1 METTANLQESKGFYK
16 LSWLQRIGFGSGDLA
31 QNLIFQTVATYLM
44 IYLTTVLKINAA
56 FVSGLILTVRLI
68 DCFWSPVVGRY
79 IDNRNPKLGKY
90 RTYLLYGGIPLTVAA
105 CLLMLPQAATWSMP
119 MKMIYAA
126 LSYTVLSMI
135 YSVVNI
141 PYGSIMA
148 SMTRDNDEVL
158 ILTSTRMVCAN
169 IGQIVVQAGFPIGL
183 AMCVHAAIDWNQA
196 TFMAIGTIPAFIIL
210 PSMPILKK
218 WLGKKGLYYTLLA
231 VGLVGFAVLF
241 TIGKFFDV
249 SSYNTLVQIA
259 KVMTG
264 VGLLVGS
271 LMWALVPEV
280 ITEAEYRT
288 GNRPAATVNA
298 LAGVAFKAGFS
309 IAGWI
314 TPLVMG
320 WIGFNFASE
329 ESALSTDPMAWF
341 TVTCVFAIVGFFLI
355 LFAAGTHDQA
365 VKTAGV
371 MRRMLGAAVPGHM
384 DKERYEFCWIVDF
397 PMYEI
402 GEESGELEFCH
413 NPFSMP
419 SGGLEVLLKAERGEI
434 DPLTITADQYDLVC
448 NGVELS
454 SGAVRN
460 HDPEIM
466 VKAFEMVRLGEEDV
480 KKKFPAMYNA
490 FCYGAPPHAGIA
502 PGVDRMVMLLAGE
515 DSIREVIPFPMNKS
529 AQDVM
534 MGAPSE
540 VTQKQLDELHIAVV
554 GKVEE

>member
-1 METTANLQESKGFYK
+1 MSTTNESNGFYK
-16 LSWLQRIGFGSGDLA
+16 LSWIQRIGFGSGDLA

-119 MKMIYAA
+119 MKMTYAA

-169 IGQIVVQAGFPIGL
+169 LGQIIVQAGFPIGL

-196 TFMAIGTIPAFIIL
+196 TFMAIGTIPAFVIL
-210 PSMPILKK
+210 PSMPMLKRM
-218 WLGKKGLYYTLLA
+218 LGKKGLYYTLLA
-231 VGLVGFAVLF
+231 IGLVGFAVLF
-241 TIGKFFDV
+241 VIGKFFDV
-249 SSYNTLVQIA
+249 ASYNALVQTA

-329 ESALSTDPMAWF
+329 ESALATDPMAWF
-341 TVTCVFAIVGFFLI
+341 TVTCVFAIFLLMLCFKGSKENITTTPEKPVSYGEMWQEFKANKCLQLVLSIFVVVFLASFISAPVNAYYPKLANYSDIAQNAILLFTTIIPAILLVIVGYLI
-355 LFAAGTHDQA
+355 Y
-365 VKTAGV
+365 K
-371 MRRMLGAAVPGHM
+371 
-384 DKERYEFCWIVDF
+384 Y
-397 PMYEI
+397 
-402 GEESGELEFCH
+402 
-413 NPFSMP
+413 
-419 SGGLEVLLKAERGEI
+419 
-434 DPLTITADQYDLVC
+434 PLTD
-448 NGVELS
+448 E
-454 SGAVRN
+454 R
-460 HDPEIM
+460 
-466 VKAFEMVRLGEEDV
+466 
-480 KKKFPAMYNA
+480 
-490 FCYGAPPHAGIA
+490 
-502 PGVDRMVMLLAGE
+502 
-515 DSIREVIPFPMNKS
+515 
-529 AQDVM
+529 
-534 MGAPSE
+534 
-540 VTQKQLDELHIAVV
+540 LDEINREIEARA
-554 GKVEE
+554 KA

>member
-1 METTANLQESKGFYK
+1 MSINEINESKGFYK

-44 IYLTTVLKINAA
+44 IYLTTVLKINLA

-90 RTYLLYGGIPLTVAA
+90 RAYLLYGGIPLTVAA
-105 CLLMLPQAATWSMP
+105 CLLMLPQAAEWSMP
-119 MKMIYAA
+119 MKMVYAA
-126 LSYTVLSMI
+126 VSYTVLSMI

-183 AMCVHAAIDWNQA
+183 AMCIHSAIDWNQA

-210 PSMPILKK
+210 PSMPALKK

-231 VGLVGFAVLF
+231 IGLIGFAILF

-249 SSYNTLVQIA
+249 ASANALVQTA

-288 GNRPAATVNA
+288 GN
-298 LAGVAFKAGFS
+298 
-309 IAGWI
+309 
-314 TPLVMG
+314 
-320 WIGFNFASE
+320 
-329 ESALSTDPMAWF
+329 SALPTDPMAWF
-341 TVTCVFAIVGFFLI
+341 TVTAVFALVGF
-355 LFAAGTHDQA
+355 
-365 VKTAGV
+365 
-371 MRRMLGAAVPGHM
+371 
-384 DKERYEFCWIVDF
+384 
-397 PMYEI
+397 
-402 GEESGELEFCH
+402 
-413 NPFSMP
+413 
-419 SGGLEVLLKAERGEI
+419 VLLMLCFMGSKENITTTPEKPVTYGEMWQEFKANKCLQLVLSIFVVVFLASFISAPVNAYYVKLANYSEI
-434 DPLTITADQYDLVC
+434 AQNAILMFTTVIPATLLLVVGYLIYKYPLTD
-448 NGVELS
+448 E
-454 SGAVRN
+454 
-460 HDPEIM
+460 
-466 VKAFEMVRLGEEDV
+466 K
-480 KKKFPAMYNA
+480 
-490 FCYGAPPHAGIA
+490 
-502 PGVDRMVMLLAGE
+502 
-515 DSIREVIPFPMNKS
+515 
-529 AQDVM
+529 
-534 MGAPSE
+534 
-540 VTQKQLDELHIAVV
+540 LDEMSREIEARN
-554 GKVEE
+554 K

>member
-1 METTANLQESKGFYK
+1 MCLRTQTRNNLNNIINMTETIEQKGFYK

-31 QNLIFQTVATYLM
+31 QNLIFQTVACYLM
-44 IYLTTVLKINAA
+44 IYLTTVLKINPA

-68 DCFWSPVVGRY
+68 DCFWSPIVGRY

-105 CLLMLPQAATWSMP
+105 CLLMLPQAATWSMT
-119 MKMIYAA
+119 MKMIYATV
-126 LSYTVLSMI
+126 SYTVLSMI

-169 IGQIVVQAGFPIGL
+169 IGQIIVQAGFPIGL
-183 AMCVHAAIDWNQA
+183 PMCVHTAIDWNQA

-210 PSMPILKK
+210 PLMPVLKK

-231 VGLVGFAVLF
+231 IGLIGFAILF

-249 SSYNTLVQIA
+249 AGLNTLVQTA

-320 WIGFNFASE
+320 MIGFNFASE
-329 ESALSTDPMAWF
+329 ESALPTAPGAWF
-341 TVTCVFAIVGFFLI
+341 TVTCVFALVGF
-355 LFAAGTHDQA
+355 
-365 VKTAGV
+365 
-371 MRRMLGAAVPGHM
+371 
-384 DKERYEFCWIVDF
+384 
-397 PMYEI
+397 
-402 GEESGELEFCH
+402 
-413 NPFSMP
+413 
-419 SGGLEVLLKAERGEI
+419 VLLMLCFMGSKENITTTPEKPVSFREMWEEFKANKCLQLVLSIFVVVFLASFISAPVNAYYPKLANYSKIAQNAILLFTTIIPAILLLVVGYLI
-434 DPLTITADQYDLVC
+434 YKYPLTD
-448 NGVELS
+448 E
-454 SGAVRN
+454 R
-460 HDPEIM
+460 
-466 VKAFEMVRLGEEDV
+466 
-480 KKKFPAMYNA
+480 
-490 FCYGAPPHAGIA
+490 
-502 PGVDRMVMLLAGE
+502 
-515 DSIREVIPFPMNKS
+515 
-529 AQDVM
+529 
-534 MGAPSE
+534 
-540 VTQKQLDELHIAVV
+540 LDEINKEIEARHLET
-554 GKVEE
+554 K

>member
-1 METTANLQESKGFYK
+1 MTDTNQQKGFYK
-16 LSWLQRIGFGSGDLA
+16 LSWLQRIGYGSGDLA
-31 QNLIFQTVATYLM
+31 QNLIFQTVACYLM
-44 IYLTTVLKINAA
+44 LYLTTVLKINPA

-105 CLLMLPQAATWSMP
+105 CLLMLPQAATWSMG
-119 MKMIYAA
+119 MKIVYASA
-126 LSYTVLSMI
+126 SYTILSMI

-158 ILTSTRMVCAN
+158 KLTSTRMVCAN

-183 AMCVHAAIDWNQA
+183 AIVAHTVIDWNQA
-196 TFMAIGTIPAFIIL
+196 LFMAIGTIPAFIIL
-210 PSMPILKK
+210 PSLPMLKR
-218 WLGKKGLYYTLLA
+218 LMGKKGLYYLLLSI
-231 VGLVGFAVLF
+231 GFVGFAILF

-249 SSYNTLVQIA
+249 ESCNTIVQTA

-320 WIGFNFASE
+320 MIGFDLASE
-329 ESALSTDPMAWF
+329 ESALPIDPTAWF
-341 TVTCVFAIVGFFLI
+341 TVTAVFALVGFFLLLYCFTGCKENIATTPEKPVTYGEMFAEFKANKCLQLVLSIFVVVFLASFISAPVNAYYTKLNEYSVTAQNAI
-355 LFAAGTHDQA
+355 LVFTCIIPA
-365 VKTAGV
+365 
-371 MRRMLGAAVPGHM
+371 
-384 DKERYEFCWIVDF
+384 
-397 PMYEI
+397 
-402 GEESGELEFCH
+402 
-413 NPFSMP
+413 
-419 SGGLEVLLKAERGEI
+419 VLLILVGCLIYKY
-434 DPLTITADQYDLVC
+434 PLTD
-448 NGVELS
+448 E
-454 SGAVRN
+454 R
-460 HDPEIM
+460 
-466 VKAFEMVRLGEEDV
+466 
-480 KKKFPAMYNA
+480 
-490 FCYGAPPHAGIA
+490 
-502 PGVDRMVMLLAGE
+502 
-515 DSIREVIPFPMNKS
+515 
-529 AQDVM
+529 
-534 MGAPSE
+534 
-540 VTQKQLDELHIAVV
+540 LDEIN
-554 GKVEE
+554 KEIEERNK

>member
-1 METTANLQESKGFYK
+1 MSELTLNQESKGFYK

-31 QNLIFQTVATYLM
+31 QNLIFQTVACYLM
-44 IYLTTVLKINAA
+44 IYLTTVLKINPA

-105 CLLMLPQAATWSMP
+105 CLLMLPQAAEWSMT
-119 MKMIYAA
+119 MKMIYATA
-126 LSYTVLSMI
+126 SYTVLSMI

-183 AMCVHAAIDWNQA
+183 ALCVHSAINWNQA
-196 TFMAIGTIPAFIIL
+196 IFMAIGTLPAFIIL
-210 PSMPILKK
+210 PCLPMLKR
-218 WLGKKGLYYTLLA
+218 WLGKKGLYYTLLV
-231 VGLVGFAVLF
+231 VGLVGFAILF
-241 TIGKFFDV
+241 TIGKFFKV
-249 SSYNTLVQIA
+249 EECNTLVQIA

-320 WIGFNFASE
+320 WIGFNFATE
-329 ESALSTDPMAWF
+329 ESALATDPMAWF
-341 TVTCVFAIVGFFLI
+341 TVTGIFAVVGFFLLMLCFMGSKENITTTPEKPVTFGEMWQEFKASKCLQLVLSIFVVVFLASFISGPVNAYYTELNKYSAIAQNAI
-355 LFAAGTHDQA
+355 LIFTCIIPAI
-365 VKTAGV
+365 
-371 MRRMLGAAVPGHM
+371 LL
-384 DKERYEFCWIVDF
+384 IVVGF
-397 PMYEI
+397 LIY
-402 GEESGELEFCH
+402 
-413 NPFSMP
+413 
-419 SGGLEVLLKAERGEI
+419 KY
-434 DPLTITADQYDLVC
+434 PLTD
-448 NGVELS
+448 E
-454 SGAVRN
+454 
-460 HDPEIM
+460 
-466 VKAFEMVRLGEEDV
+466 K
-480 KKKFPAMYNA
+480 
-490 FCYGAPPHAGIA
+490 
-502 PGVDRMVMLLAGE
+502 
-515 DSIREVIPFPMNKS
+515 
-529 AQDVM
+529 
-534 MGAPSE
+534 
-540 VTQKQLDELHIAVV
+540 LDEINREIEKRHA
-554 GKVEE
+554 

>member
-1 METTANLQESKGFYK
+1 MSTTNETKGFYK

-31 QNLIFQTVATYLM
+31 QNLIFQTVACYLM
-44 IYLTTVLKINAA
+44 IYLTTVLKLNPA
-56 FVSGLILTVRLI
+56 FVSGLILAVRLI

-90 RTYLLYGGIPLTVAA
+90 RSYLLYGGIPLTVAA
-105 CLLMLPQAATWSMP
+105 CLLMLPQVATWSMSL
-119 MKMIYAA
+119 KIAYATI
-126 LSYTVLSMI
+126 SYTVLSMI

-196 TFMAIGTIPAFIIL
+196 TFMAIGTIPAFVIL
-210 PSMPILKK
+210 PAMPMLKRL
-218 WLGKKGLYYTLLA
+218 LGKKGLYYTLLCI
-231 VGLVGFAVLF
+231 GLVGFAILF

-249 SSYNTLVQIA
+249 ADNNALVQTA

-320 WIGFNFASE
+320 MIGFNFASE
-329 ESALSTDPMAWF
+329 ESALPIEPSAWF
-341 TVTCVFAIVGFFLI
+341 TVTCVFAIVGFFLLMLCFMGSKENITTTPEKPVSFGEMWQEFKANKCLQLVLSIFVVVFLASFISAPVNAYYPKLANYSDIAQNAI
-355 LFAAGTHDQA
+355 LVFTTIIPA
-365 VKTAGV
+365 
-371 MRRMLGAAVPGHM
+371 
-384 DKERYEFCWIVDF
+384 I
-397 PMYEI
+397 
-402 GEESGELEFCH
+402 
-413 NPFSMP
+413 
-419 SGGLEVLLKAERGEI
+419 LLIFVGFLIYKY
-434 DPLTITADQYDLVC
+434 PLTD
-448 NGVELS
+448 E
-454 SGAVRN
+454 
-460 HDPEIM
+460 
-466 VKAFEMVRLGEEDV
+466 K
-480 KKKFPAMYNA
+480 
-490 FCYGAPPHAGIA
+490 
-502 PGVDRMVMLLAGE
+502 
-515 DSIREVIPFPMNKS
+515 
-529 AQDVM
+529 
-534 MGAPSE
+534 
-540 VTQKQLDELHIAVV
+540 LDEINREIEARNR
-554 GKVEE
+554 K

>member
-1 METTANLQESKGFYK
+1 MSELTFNQESKGFYK

-31 QNLIFQTVATYLM
+31 QNLIFQTVACYLM
-44 IYLTTVLKINAA
+44 IYLTTVLKINPA

-68 DCFWSPVVGRY
+68 DCFWSPIVGRY

-105 CLLMLPQAATWSMP
+105 CLLMLPQAAEWSMT
-119 MKMIYAA
+119 MKMIYATA
-126 LSYTVLSMI
+126 SYTVLSMI

-183 AMCVHAAIDWNQA
+183 ALCVHSAINWNQA
-196 TFMAIGTIPAFIIL
+196 IFMAIGTLPAFIIL
-210 PSMPILKK
+210 PCLPMLKR
-218 WLGKKGLYYTLLA
+218 WLGKKGLYYTLLV
-231 VGLVGFAVLF
+231 VGLVGFAILF
-241 TIGKFFDV
+241 TIGKFFKV
-249 SSYNTLVQIA
+249 EECNTLVQIA

-320 WIGFNFASE
+320 WIGFNFATE
-329 ESALSTDPMAWF
+329 ESALATDPMAWF
-341 TVTCVFAIVGFFLI
+341 TVTGIFAVVGFFLLMLCFMGSKENITTTPEKPVTFGEMWQEFKASKCLQLVLSIFVVVFLASFISGPVNAYYTELNKYSAIAQNAI
-355 LFAAGTHDQA
+355 LIFTCIIPA
-365 VKTAGV
+365 
-371 MRRMLGAAVPGHM
+371 
-384 DKERYEFCWIVDF
+384 I
-397 PMYEI
+397 
-402 GEESGELEFCH
+402 
-413 NPFSMP
+413 
-419 SGGLEVLLKAERGEI
+419 LLVVVGYLIYKY
-434 DPLTITADQYDLVC
+434 PLTD
-448 NGVELS
+448 E
-454 SGAVRN
+454 
-460 HDPEIM
+460 
-466 VKAFEMVRLGEEDV
+466 K
-480 KKKFPAMYNA
+480 
-490 FCYGAPPHAGIA
+490 
-502 PGVDRMVMLLAGE
+502 
-515 DSIREVIPFPMNKS
+515 
-529 AQDVM
+529 
-534 MGAPSE
+534 
-540 VTQKQLDELHIAVV
+540 LDEINKEIEARN
-554 GKVEE
+554 K

>member
-1 METTANLQESKGFYK
+1 MEIREKAGFHR
-16 LSWLQRIGFGSGDLA
+16 LSWVQRIGYGSGDLA
-31 QNLIFQTVATYLM
+31 QNLIFQTVACYLM
-44 IYLTTVLKINAA
+44 LYLTTVLKINPA

-90 RTYLLYGGIPLTVAA
+90 RTYLLFGGIPLTVAA
-105 CLLMLPQAATWSMP
+105 CLLMLPQAATWSMG
-119 MKMIYAA
+119 MKLVYATV
-126 LSYTVLSMI
+126 SYTLLSMI

-183 AMCVHAAIDWNQA
+183 AIVVHTAIDWNQA

-210 PSMPILKK
+210 PSLPILKR
-218 WLGKKGLYYTLLA
+218 WFGKKGLYYLLLSI
-231 VGLVGFAVLF
+231 GFIGFAILF

-249 SSYNTLVQIA
+249 ESSNTLVQVA

-320 WIGFNFASE
+320 IIGFNLASE
-329 ESALSTDPMAWF
+329 QSALPTDPIAWF
-341 TVTCVFAIVGFFLI
+341 TVTCIFAIVGF
-355 LFAAGTHDQA
+355 
-365 VKTAGV
+365 
-371 MRRMLGAAVPGHM
+371 
-384 DKERYEFCWIVDF
+384 
-397 PMYEI
+397 
-402 GEESGELEFCH
+402 
-413 NPFSMP
+413 
-419 SGGLEVLLKAERGEI
+419 VLLLFCFMGSKENIATTPEKPVSFAQMWQEFKANKCLQLVLGIFVVVFLASFISAPVDAYYPKLNDYSETAQNAILWFTSIIPALLLIIVGYLIYKYPLTDDKLDEMSREIEERG
-434 DPLTITADQYDLVC
+434 
-448 NGVELS
+448 
-454 SGAVRN
+454 
-460 HDPEIM
+460 
-466 VKAFEMVRLGEEDV
+466 
-480 KKKFPAMYNA
+480 
-490 FCYGAPPHAGIA
+490 
-502 PGVDRMVMLLAGE
+502 
-515 DSIREVIPFPMNKS
+515 KS
-529 AQDVM
+529 
-534 MGAPSE
+534 E
-540 VTQKQLDELHIAVV
+540 
-554 GKVEE
+554 

>member
-1 METTANLQESKGFYK
+1 MATENSTQEATGFYK

-44 IYLTTVLKINAA
+44 IYLTTVLKINAG
-56 FVSGLILTVRLI
+56 FVSGLILTVRLV

-90 RTYLLYGGIPLTVAA
+90 RAYLLYGGIPLTVAA
-105 CLLMLPQAATWSMP
+105 CLLMLPQAAEWSMP
-119 MKMIYAA
+119 MKMVYAA

-183 AMCVHAAIDWNQA
+183 AMCIHAAIDWNQA
-196 TFMAIGTIPAFIIL
+196 TFMAIGTIPAFVIL
-210 PSMPILKK
+210 PSLPALKK

-231 VGLVGFAVLF
+231 VGLVGFAILF

-249 SSYNTLVQIA
+249 TSYNTVVQIA
-259 KVMTG
+259 KIMTG

-329 ESALSTDPMAWF
+329 ESALATDPNAWF
-341 TVTCVFAIVGFFLI
+341 TVTSVFALVGF
-355 LFAAGTHDQA
+355 
-365 VKTAGV
+365 
-371 MRRMLGAAVPGHM
+371 
-384 DKERYEFCWIVDF
+384 
-397 PMYEI
+397 
-402 GEESGELEFCH
+402 
-413 NPFSMP
+413 
-419 SGGLEVLLKAERGEI
+419 VLLLLCFAGCKENITTTPEKPVSFGEMWQEFKANKSLQLVLSIFVVVFLASFISAPVNAYYVKLANYSEI
-434 DPLTITADQYDLVC
+434 AQNAILVFTCIIPAILLVLVGFLVYRYPLTD
-448 NGVELS
+448 E
-454 SGAVRN
+454 R
-460 HDPEIM
+460 
-466 VKAFEMVRLGEEDV
+466 
-480 KKKFPAMYNA
+480 
-490 FCYGAPPHAGIA
+490 
-502 PGVDRMVMLLAGE
+502 
-515 DSIREVIPFPMNKS
+515 
-529 AQDVM
+529 
-534 MGAPSE
+534 
-540 VTQKQLDELHIAVV
+540 LDEMNREIEARS
-554 GKVEE
+554 KK

>member
-1 METTANLQESKGFYK
+1 MSTVTINQESKGFYK

-31 QNLIFQTVATYLM
+31 QNLIFQTVACYLM
-44 IYLTTVLKINAA
+44 IYLTTVLKLNPA
-56 FVSGLILTVRLI
+56 FVSGLILAVRLI

-90 RTYLLYGGIPLTVAA
+90 RAYLLYGGIPLTVAA
-105 CLLMLPQAATWSMP
+105 CLLMLPQAAEWGTTA
-119 MKMIYAA
+119 KIIYATV
-126 LSYTVLSMI
+126 SYTVLSMI

-183 AMCVHAAIDWNQA
+183 AMCVHTAIDWNQA
-196 TFMAIGTIPAFIIL
+196 TFMAIGTIPAFVIL
-210 PSMPILKK
+210 PSLPMLKR

-231 VGLVGFAVLF
+231 IGLIGFIILF

-249 SSYNTLVQIA
+249 EELNTLVQIA

-314 TPLVMG
+314 TPLAMG
-320 WIGFNFASE
+320 LIGFDLASE
-329 ESALSTDPMAWF
+329 ESALPTDPMAWF
-341 TVTCVFAIVGFFLI
+341 TVICIFAIVGF
-355 LFAAGTHDQA
+355 
-365 VKTAGV
+365 
-371 MRRMLGAAVPGHM
+371 
-384 DKERYEFCWIVDF
+384 
-397 PMYEI
+397 
-402 GEESGELEFCH
+402 
-413 NPFSMP
+413 
-419 SGGLEVLLKAERGEI
+419 VLLTLCFLGSKENITTTPEKPVSFGEMWQEFKANKCLQLVLGVFVVVFLASFISAPVNAYYTELAKYSVTVQNAI
-434 DPLTITADQYDLVC
+434 LWFTTIIPALLLIVVALLIKKYPLTD
-448 NGVELS
+448 E
-454 SGAVRN
+454 R
-460 HDPEIM
+460 
-466 VKAFEMVRLGEEDV
+466 
-480 KKKFPAMYNA
+480 
-490 FCYGAPPHAGIA
+490 
-502 PGVDRMVMLLAGE
+502 
-515 DSIREVIPFPMNKS
+515 
-529 AQDVM
+529 
-534 MGAPSE
+534 
-540 VTQKQLDELHIAVV
+540 LDEMNREIEARA
-554 GKVEE
+554 KN